1 MAKRAHHLPLLA
13 SLLSVLLCVIK
24 SPALTPCPG
33 LMFILTHHSCSS
45 SSPRVLRDSS
55 RSVQPPKNTR
65 LSPDWSLCLQSCPL
79 QSHRHPGRANF
90 PGLIPPSRPLWVLTA
105 LRKKPRDQN
114 ALGHVRVLRDLP
126 LPSCHLA
133 VLLPCPHLCALC
145 LVCTR
150 TVWFSTTCS
159 ASPLLPLYS
168 SEGGLLLDAPPLQPP
183 AARRSLSQP
192 SGKPSH
198 APVAQTSSEQS
209 SPSYW
214 LVTLATQPAF
224 SGRLASTL
232 PKRLALSWVAAVVVG
247 TEGLQDHPEYLRCW
261 R

>member
-24 SPALTPCPG
+24 SPALTPCPS

-65 LSPDWSLCLQSCPL
+65 LSPDWPLCLQSCPL

-126 LPSCHLA
+126 LPSCCA
-133 VLLPCPHLCALC
+133 SALPPSLCSLPGLHTHC
-145 LVCTR
+145 LV
-150 TVWFSTTCS
+150 
-159 ASPLLPLYS
+159 LNHL
-168 SEGGLLLDAPPLQPP
+168 
-183 AARRSLSQP
+183 
-192 SGKPSH
+192 
-198 APVAQTSSEQS
+198 
-209 SPSYW
+209 
-214 LVTLATQPAF
+214 
-224 SGRLASTL
+224 
-232 PKRLALSWVAAVVVG
+232 
-247 TEGLQDHPEYLRCW
+247 
-261 R
+261 